1 MSAESIKVC
10 MRFRKEPNI
19 PEKEFAKWEFS
30 LEENKVSFGEKKWTY
45 DHLLVPETEQEEM
58 FDKVGKQTI
67 TDFLK
72 GYNGTIFAYGQ
83 SGSGKTFS
91 MLGPEDVTNALAK
104 DFNSVPE
111 EVTKLYGITPR
122 AVIQI
127 FQTINEYV
135 RTGNECTLHCSYIE
149 IYNEQINCLLNRKEN
164 LKIREHPV
172 YGMYVAE
179 KETRICK
186 TPEEIFEVISIA
198 TKNRAVAG
206 TNQNARSSRS
216 HTILLIELEYNG
228 LDGIKRTSKL
238 NLVDLAGSERIA
250 KTGAEGQR
258 LKEAQKI
265 NQSLTTLGMC
275 IMALTTPNSKHIPYR
290 NSKLTL
296 ILKESLG
303 GSAKTTLLCTASRL
317 MRHEEESIQT
327 LYFASRAKSIKNVCK
342 VNMTLG
348 TKELQYL
355 ADHLKKEIMV
365 LRGQLKKA
373 NIKWNKITDPK
384 LLSFISNE
392 LEGED
397 GDNNKDEDKKDDP
410 RRKRASLIGLT
421 EEEIIFKYI
430 EIRNKYDSLLDN
442 AREKIFK
449 LENAPRESSSNMGYS
464 EENIN
469 QIKEEAAKQI
479 EDIQKEKQNEIDKLT
494 HVYENE
500 KNELNTKITLANES
514 ISAITSE
521 KNTLETTIQKLKDS
535 IEEYKAQ
542 QVLKEKEVNDKDIE
556 LKNAQE
562 LNENAQAKVS
572 TFLMEIE
579 EKEEIISQLKETNSK
594 LENENTEHRA
604 KLVSIENELSL
615 NKIELSNLKQ
625 LVSSKTETE
634 TSHIQTIDSLQRN
647 VNDLLLQLK
656 KKEEEILIEKKQ
668 HQDNTLKYQSQI
680 DTLISKEKLQST
692 QYETLSQE
700 KDKLTKMLNEKI
712 SAQDMLLQKE
722 KIENEARMKL
732 ELKLKE
738 TINENNKLIN
748 ELNENKSQLQSQQHS
763 YESQIEAIQLE
774 KRTNETSYQTKLIN
788 YDNTIKSLNE
798 RIQLENQNNEKVTER
813 MKVLES
819 KIKQLESQGLTLK
832 HEKDVLES
840 KYQELSIQ
848 FEKKEDEM
856 YKHKIANDKL
866 NVDINALKA
875 NINDINALRNKEKD
889 EYNSKEVAMLK
900 EIENLKSLLLIKD
913 KQIESDKI
921 REKELKQQITAFQST
936 TKNMQIKIDKL
947 SLENNLSKKQQNIVA
962 NKSNAIKKQ
971 VPISKN
977 IFGVVLKKVEGPK
990 DYLQIEKDQFKVIE
1004 ERAKEIFKDNEMFKD
1019 LRKNIIT
1026 LSPETVSSRDDMADL
1041 PEIDFANEETYIK
1054 AEQEMLEK
1062 EKIHQA
1068 KKEKEKLLKQS
1079 SLNNNNKE

>member
-1 MSAESIKVC
+1 

-19 PEKEFAKWEFS
+19 PDKEFAKWEFS
-30 LEENKVSFGEKKWTY
+30 LEENKVSYGEKKWTY

-58 FDKVGKQTI
+58 YEKVGKQTI

-135 RTGNECTLHCSYIE
+135 AAGNECTLHCSYIE

-172 YGMYVAE
+172 YGMYVAD

-317 MRHEEESIQT
+317 TRHEEESIQT

-365 LRGQLKKA
+365 LRSQLKKA

-397 GDNNKDEDKKDDP
+397 GDNQDEEKKDDP

-442 AREKIFK
+442 AREKIYQ
-449 LENAPRESSSNMGYS
+449 LENAPRESSSNMGYN

-479 EDIQKEKQNEIDKLT
+479 ENIQKEKQSEIDRIT
-494 HVYENE
+494 QAYENE
-500 KNELNTKITLANES
+500 KNELNAKITSANES
-514 ISAITSE
+514 ISTITSE

-535 IEEYKAQ
+535 IEEYKVL
-542 QVLKEKEVNDKDIE
+542 QVQKEKEMNDKDIE

-562 LNENAQAKVS
+562 LSENAQAKVS
-572 TFLMEIE
+572 TFLMEIDD
-579 EKEEIISQLKETNSK
+579 KEETISQLKEANSK

-615 NKIELSNLKQ
+615 NKIEIENLKQ
-625 LVSSKTETE
+625 VVSSKTETE
-634 TSHIQTIDSLQRN
+634 TSHVKTIESLQLN
-647 VNDLLLQLK
+647 VDDLISQLK
-656 KKEEEILIEKKQ
+656 KKEEEMLMESKQ
-668 HQDNTLKYQSQI
+668 HQENTLKFQSQI
-680 DTLISKEKLQST
+680 DSLISKEKLQST

-700 KDKLTKMLNEKI
+700 KEKLSKMLTEKI
-712 SAQDMLLQKE
+712 SAQDMMLQKE

-738 TINENNKLIN
+738 AINENNKLVN
-748 ELNENKSQLQSQQHS
+748 EVNESSSQL
-763 YESQIEAIQLE
+763 ESQRHSFESKIEALQLE
-774 KRTNETSYQTKLIN
+774 KRTNEMTYQTKQLN
-788 YDNTIKSLNE
+788 YENTIKSLTE
-798 RIQLENQNNEKVTER
+798 RVQLEHQKNEKVTER

-819 KIKQLESQGLTLK
+819 KIKELEAQGLALK
-832 HEKDVLES
+832 QEKDLLET
-840 KYQELSIQ
+840 KYQELSVQ
-848 FEKKEDEM
+848 SDKKEDEM
-856 YKHKIANDKL
+856 YKHKIANEKL
-866 NVDINALKA
+866 KADMNALKN
-875 NINDINALRNKEKD
+875 NINDVNALRSKEKD
-889 EYNSKEVAMLK
+889 DFNSKEVAFLK
-900 EIENLKSLLLIKD
+900 EIENLKSLLLTKD
-913 KQIESDKI
+913 KQIESDKV
-921 REKELKQQITAFQST
+921 RERELKQQITAFQSA
-936 TKNMQIKIDKL
+936 TKNMQNKIDKL
-947 SLENNLSKKQQNIVA
+947 TLENNLSKKQQNIVA

-977 IFGVVLKKVEGPK
+977 IFGVILKKVEGPK

-1019 LRKNIIT
+1019 LRKNIVT
-1026 LSPETVSSRDDMADL
+1026 LSPKTVSSRDDMADL
-1041 PEIDFANEETYIK
+1041 PEIDFANEETFIK

-1068 KKEKEKLLKQS
+1068 KKEQEKLLKE
-1079 SLNNNNKE
+1079 SLNRE